1 MGLRCCKP
9 KDTWGY
15 QKLKTRKDPGKE
27 GQGPA
32 NMLTLNFRMMTEY
45 ISEKQHFCCFK
56 PLSFVGLCYGSPK
69 KPMQTKNFNNR
80 IILFNFK

>member
-9 KDTWGY
+9 QDTWGY

-32 NMLTLNFRMMTEY
+32 NMLTLNFRMMTLELD
-45 ISEKQHFCCFK
+45 S
-56 PLSFVGLCYGSPK
+56 VTGLITY
-69 KPMQTKNFNNR
+69 
-80 IILFNFK
+80 

>member
-1 MGLRCCKP
+1 MGLRCYKP

-32 NMLTLNFRMMTEY
+32 NMLTVAWPDPEAEH
-45 ISEKQHFCCFK
+45 SVK
-56 PLSFVGLCYGSPK
+56 
-69 KPMQTKNFNNR
+69 
-80 IILFNFK
+80 